1 MNRRQVAGTYSVP
14 VPPESPELAAVET
27 AAAANQPRQLIVTV
41 YGLYSRETGNWLS
54 VSSVVRL
61 LGQLGVEEIAVRAS
75 ISRLK
80 RRGILVSSKMN
91 GAAGYSLSEST
102 LEIIR
107 EGDRRIFNRSRA
119 TVDAGWL
126 LAVFSIPES
135 ERDKRHQL
143 RTTLT
148 RLGFGTAAPG
158 VWIAPAHLY
167 DEVADA
173 LDRSGLAH
181 FVDLF
186 RADHLAFGDL
196 HDKVAQWWDLEQLH
210 DLYADFLSG
219 YEPLRV
225 RNKRRRNIPPGE
237 VFIGY
242 VHALTTWRRL
252 PYLDPGLPLELLPPD
267 WNGAIAADLFDCL
280 QRTLAEPAHDYA
292 RSVIDGTEG

>member
-1 MNRRQVAGTYSVP
+1 MNRVQVAGTYSVP
-14 VPPESPELAAVET
+14 VASESPELAAVET

-219 YEPLRV
+219 YEPLRA
-225 RNKRRRNIPPGE
+225 RNKRRRNIPPRE
-237 VFIGY
+237 AFIGY

-267 WNGAIAADLFDCL
+267 WNGAIAADLFDWL
-280 QRTLAEPAHDYA
+280 QRTLAKPAHDYA

>member
-91 GAAGYSLSEST
+91 GA
-102 LEIIR
+102 
-107 EGDRRIFNRSRA
+107 
-119 TVDAGWL
+119 
-126 LAVFSIPES
+126 
-135 ERDKRHQL
+135 
-143 RTTLT
+143 
-148 RLGFGTAAPG
+148 
-158 VWIAPAHLY
+158 
-167 DEVADA
+167 
-173 LDRSGLAH
+173 
-181 FVDLF
+181 
-186 RADHLAFGDL
+186 LAFGDL

-219 YEPLRV
+219 YEPLRA
-225 RNKRRRNIPPGE
+225 RNKRRRNIPPRE

-267 WNGAIAADLFDCL
+267 WNGAIAADLFDWL

-292 RSVIDGTEG
+292 RSVIDGTGG